1 MTTIT
6 RVPIYAFGEAILS
19 SNTAS
24 KIVYQML
31 ISCICSRLRI
41 MVVSMILAKHS
52 STEMGR
58 KPVGR
63 RSKQKTKGPLAM
75 SSPLAEGDT
84 IPAFSPETS
93 SSVDD
98 SICSLNDSG
107 CVAHSNMSGPERRTI
122 HMSHYK
128 GGSLKDKLDQGDKVF
143 KTVEDFVNTYVED
156 ANKRRP
162 IRKMLVA
169 TNGIAAVRCI
179 LSIRKLLMQ
188 LFRNDRIIKFICLT
202 TEQEIRS
209 NAEYLK
215 LADHFVFSPGGDN
228 RNNYANVEEIVNHAV
243 ERGVDAV
250 WAGWGHASEN
260 PELPK
265 QLAARGIVFIG
276 PPCTAMFSLGDKI
289 ASTIIAQT
297 LDIPTIEWSGSG
309 LKLDLTQRREG
320 ENVTVTDE
328 LFNQATVSDLYEG
341 LRALEKH
348 NIGYPLMIKA
358 SEGGGGKGIRKCKNE
373 ADFKENFV
381 QVQTEVP
388 GSPIFIMKCVENAR
402 HIEVQLIADRY
413 ENVIPV
419 FTRDCSIQRRCQKI
433 IEEAPAS
440 IAPKETLRR
449 MQEDAVKI
457 AKLVG
462 YESAGTVEYMYL
474 PDEDRYFFLELNPRL
489 QVEHPCTEMLASINI
504 PAIQMQIAMGLP
516 LNRITDIRLFYGLDR
531 YGTTPLPD
539 EIILTETEYSVIAA
553 RITSEDPE
561 DFFRPSTGSVEVLNF
576 RSAQNVWGYFS
587 VSSAGKVH
595 EFADSQFG
603 HLFARGR
610 TRHEAVSVML
620 CALQELELRASF
632 SSQVSYLV
640 DMLKEPDFT
649 ENRFNTQWL
658 DNRIA
663 NKVLQKVPLP
673 KHEMIAI
680 SSAVIGHARVT
691 AAFNN
696 FKNAV
701 ERGQVLP
708 TKDLTETFL
717 FDLVKDMSIY
727 KVTVTRSGPLNYIV
741 SLNGGKTQVEI
752 RLLGDGSLLVTHHER
767 SYTCNLEETSD
778 KFKVTIGRS
787 IVIFEKDNDPSI
799 LKSPYTGKL
808 LSYKKPNREWV
819 GVGTVYASVES
830 MKLVFNVEV
839 KKAPGRLEH
848 VAKEGDLLYP
858 GSVIARLVDQKD
870 GEKYRPKPF
879 LEPFPE
885 WAEFSDNERV
895 LPETKKHNI
904 CFEMCMNVLNGSI
917 PPGSNYNTMK
927 NLVEELFSYLESQ
940 TLPFALFKQALS
952 PVVNRL
958 PEKFSSKIKAI
969 IDSDSMDNFRAV
981 KAILDDYFGSLSHT
995 EWEMAKAVCNA
1006 AYQICERFENGLLS
1020 NTSYVLNL
1028 LFAEY
1033 KQCEKFFEGRVYDD
1047 AVALLN
1053 EEFGS
1058 DKDRVVAMIYSHTQ
1072 LKGKNQLMMA
1082 LLKAI
1087 EERGMH
1093 LVAPLVDNLREIG
1106 NMFHTDEVCNQSR
1119 QLLLQN
1125 SRVKYR
1131 KFLNKIVWDIEKVNL
1146 ADRDMKEV
1154 LSVNDAVTKLR
1165 ALFRKMMDN
1174 GMNPKDM
1181 FSSSPWVHK
1190 AIHEFF
1196 FDEKLA
1202 DFAIRAY
1209 IGLHFAVD
1217 DVICTP
1223 LPCDQDAK
1231 VYDFFVDNSNL
1242 VHYMISPSVDSNQYL
1257 SIIKISVNRDNFTQA
1272 LTHENLIASLVNKF
1286 SKCGIKSN
1294 GIRSQLW
1301 VTLLVNV
1308 IQPATP
1314 HVSKKSY
1321 REAQLEE
1328 LPAHSDNDDML
1339 VTEAESASSV
1349 ICGALSKKLTAVDI
1363 LTHVL
1368 VCNPCKPLMQVDLL
1382 GAERLELWRLPSDA
1396 RMVSDRLSNVNV
1408 FKYDDPDKRFS
1419 RLFVREMLEIPI
1431 RSVDEGMDV
1440 IEDTVSAQL
1449 DSACGAINV
1458 TMRKFKKNIYV
1469 SNHVLMYVT
1478 FPKMPSSYT
1487 TEYQDTLDAI
1497 FEEAVKKERSVL
1509 YKHHVT
1515 EVEIV
1520 YTKLTEAG
1528 GVRQLWKRRVKFL
1541 DETGVTPEFGIYDEH
1556 KKTIYPRKLSHLLY
1570 GSKLEQHSKI
1580 KKIEKKR
1587 SSTRANGTSY
1597 VYDYPTLIG
1606 RACLEEWK
1614 KLQDR
1619 SDSAEDGL
1627 ERTLFQQQFEK
1638 LSAAQRAAYYNGD
1651 YRQFFSEEELVVK
1664 NGEIA
1669 KISDKEE
1676 LKMRADNCNNETGM
1690 VAWELRLYTPEK
1702 PFGYTIIAIAN
1713 DITFQSGSFAT
1724 PEDILYSLAS
1734 EYSRKRKLPRVNVSC
1749 NSGARIGLCEDVSK
1763 TFRAKFKDPNHPEEG
1778 FEYLYVDGSEE
1789 QQLKDQI
1796 VYEKMPNGLLKLK
1809 AVVGKPNENIGV
1821 ENLQGSGL
1829 IAGETSAA
1837 YDEVPTYCLVTGRT
1851 VGIGAYTARLAH
1863 RIVQTR
1869 SSHLILT
1876 GAPALNTLLGKEVYT
1891 SNNQLGGIQIMF
1903 KNGVTHAVVNDDF
1916 EGICKIIQWMSYLPD
1931 EIPAFPYRRYLGFDS
1946 KPRPVQF
1953 TIEPNKPYDIR
1964 TLIDSRDSE
1973 HLRGICDSNSFDE
1986 IMNDWAKT
1994 IIAGRARICGIPI
2007 GVISS
2012 ELRNVMS
2019 VNPADPASPNSQSV
2033 EVHQAGQVW
2042 YPDSAFKTA
2051 EVIGDFNREG
2061 LPLLFI
2067 ASLRGFSGGQRDMF
2081 EMVLKFGAHIVDALR
2096 QYRRPV
2102 IIYIPCQGELRG
2114 GAWVVLDSKINP
2126 GFITMVADEESRG
2139 GILEPNAIVG
2149 IKFRGEKLL
2158 ALQKRN
2164 DELMQ
2169 QLDTKLVEEIKQ
2181 RGADSPEVNHIRS
2194 LIAKRSEDLKK
2205 AYRGVTVELADLH
2218 DRPERMAIKK
2228 AVQHVVDL
2236 SGTRNLFTE
2245 IFSLETV
2252 KIHLCEMYLE
2262 RADRSTTRQDAY
2274 RWISNCLEQ
2283 FHEGLTSLPPAEQQ
2297 RYLEEFVSSEIFAKR
2312 LDQVRSLSMER
2323 DLMTMSEQEMR
2334 DIKALL
2340 ERCAAQRKFSL

>member
-1 MTTIT
+1 
-6 RVPIYAFGEAILS
+6 
-19 SNTAS
+19 
-24 KIVYQML
+24 
-31 ISCICSRLRI
+31 
-41 MVVSMILAKHS
+41 
-52 STEMGR
+52 
-58 KPVGR
+58 
-63 RSKQKTKGPLAM
+63 
-75 SSPLAEGDT
+75 
-84 IPAFSPETS
+84 
-93 SSVDD
+93 
-98 SICSLNDSG
+98 
-107 CVAHSNMSGPERRTI
+107 MSGPERRTI

-143 KTVEDFVNTYVED
+143 KTVDDFVNTYVED
-156 ANKRRP
+156 ASKRRP
-162 IRKMLVA
+162 IKKMLVA

-243 ERGVDAV
+243 EKGVDAV

-265 QLAARGIVFIG
+265 QLAAHGIVFIG
-276 PPCTAMFSLGDKI
+276 PPSSAMFSLGDKI

-309 LKLDLTQRREG
+309 LKLDLSQRKEG
-320 ENVTVTDE
+320 GEFVTVTQE
-328 LFNQATVSDLYEG
+328 LFDKATVSDLYEG
-341 LRALEKH
+341 LRALEEHK
-348 NIGYPLMIKA
+348 IGYPLMIKA

-474 PDEDRYFFLELNPRL
+474 PDEDKYFFLELNPRL

-531 YGTTPLPD
+531 YGTTPLPE
-539 EIILTETEYSVIAA
+539 EIVLTDTEYSVIAA

-632 SSQVSYLV
+632 ASQVSYLV

-691 AAFNN
+691 AAFSN
-696 FKNAV
+696 FRNAV

-752 RLLGDGSLLVTHHER
+752 RLLGDGSLLVTHQER

-787 IVIFEKDNDPSI
+787 IVVFEKDNDPSI

-819 GVGTVYASVES
+819 SVGAVYASVES
-830 MKLVFNVEV
+830 MKLVFNVENLYHF
-839 KKAPGRLEH
+839 GLEH

-885 WAEFSDNERV
+885 WTDFSESERV
-895 LPETKKHNI
+895 LPETKKHNM
-904 CFEMCMNVLNGSI
+904 CFDMCMNILNGSI
-917 PPGSNYNTMK
+917 PPGANFNMK
-927 NLVEELFSYLESQ
+927 ALVEELFSYLESE

-952 PVVNRL
+952 PMVNRL
-958 PEKFSSKIKAI
+958 PDKYSSKIKEIVEVDALE
-969 IDSDSMDNFRAV
+969 NFALV

-995 EWEMAKAVCNA
+995 EWEMAKAVCNTV
-1006 AYQICERFENGLLS
+1006 YQICERFENGLLS
-1020 NTSYVLNL
+1020 NTGYVLNL
-1028 LFAEY
+1028 LLAEY

-1053 EEFGS
+1053 EEN
-1058 DKDRVVAMIYSHTQ
+1058 K
-1072 LKGKNQLMMA
+1072 LMMA

-1087 EERGMH
+1087 EDRGMH
-1093 LVAPLVDNLREIG
+1093 LVGVSLEIILCELGSIFFLNLFFSVTPVADNLREIG
-1106 NMFHTDEVCNQSR
+1106 NMFHTDEVCNQAR

-1146 ADRDMKEV
+1146 ADRDLKEV
-1154 LSVNDAVTKLR
+1154 LSVTDAVAKLR
-1165 ALFRKMMDN
+1165 CLFASMMDS

-1181 FSSSPWVHK
+1181 FNSSPWVHK
-1190 AIHEFF
+1190 VIHEFF

-1217 DVICTP
+1217 DVTCTA
-1223 LPCDQDAK
+1223 LSCDNHDAK

-1242 VHYMISPSVDSNQYL
+1242 VHYMISPSMDSSQYL
-1257 SIIKISVNRDNFTQA
+1257 SIIKISVNRDNFTAA
-1272 LTHENLIASLVNKF
+1272 LTHENLINSLVHKF
-1286 SKCGIKSN
+1286 SECGIKSN
-1294 GIRSQLW
+1294 GIRSQLR

-1308 IQPATP
+1308 IQPATKSE
-1314 HVSKKSY
+1314 SKNTY

-1328 LPAHSDNDDML
+1328 LPPHSDHDDL
-1339 VTEAESASSV
+1339 IVSEAENASNI
-1349 ICGALSKKLTAVDI
+1349 ICHALSQKLTAVDI

-1368 VCNPCKPLMQVDLL
+1368 VCNPCKPLMQMDLL
-1382 GAERLELWRLPSDA
+1382 SAERLELWRLPSEA
-1396 RMVSDRLSNVNV
+1396 RLVSDRLSNVNV

-1419 RLFVREMLEIPI
+1419 RLFVREMLEVPI
-1431 RSVDEGMDV
+1431 RSV
-1440 IEDTVSAQL
+1440 EDCFAEIGDMVSAQL

-1478 FPKMPSSYT
+1478 FPKMSPSFMT
-1487 TEYQDTLDAI
+1487 DYQDDLDAV
-1497 FEEAVKKERSVL
+1497 FEEAIRRERGVL

-1515 EVEIV
+1515 EVEVI
-1520 YTKLTEAG
+1520 YTKLPVCA
-1528 GVRQLWKRRVKFL
+1528 GVRQFWKRRVKFL

-1556 KKTIYPRKLSHLLY
+1556 KKAIFPQKLSHLLY
-1570 GSKLEQHSKI
+1570 GAKLEPHTRI

-1619 SDSAEDGL
+1619 SETL
-1627 ERTLFQQQFEK
+1627 EEGPERSLFQKQFEM
-1638 LSAAQRAAYYNGD
+1638 LTAVQRAAYYNSD
-1651 YRQFFSEEELVVK
+1651 YRQFFSEEELCRIHVGFLPLAKYHVK
-1664 NGEIA
+1664 DGEIVS
-1669 KISDKEE
+1669 ISDKEE
-1676 LKMRADNCNNETGM
+1676 LKLRADNCNNETGM
-1690 VAWELRLYTPEK
+1690 VAWQLRLYTPEK
-1702 PFGYTIIAIAN
+1702 PLGYTIIAIAN

-1724 PEDILYSLAS
+1724 PEDTLYSLAS
-1734 EYSRKRKLPRVNVSC
+1734 EYSRKHKLPRINVSC
-1749 NSGARIGLCEDVSK
+1749 NSGARIGLCEDISK
-1763 TFRAKFKDPNHPEEG
+1763 TFRAKFKDPSHPEEG
-1778 FEYLYVDGSEE
+1778 FEYLYVDASEE
-1789 QQLKDQI
+1789 QALKDQI

-1931 EIPAFPYRRYLGFDS
+1931 ETNIELNQFLFVACLQIPTFPYRRYLGFDS
-1946 KPRPVQF
+1946 LPRPVEF
-1953 TIEPNKPYDIR
+1953 IVEPNKPYDIR
-1964 TLIDSRDSE
+1964 TLIDSRDATNI
-1973 HLRGICDSNSFDE
+1973 RGICDSNSFDE

-1994 IIAGRARICGIPI
+1994 IIGKVLQIHFDLFTYCTKVSHLDRVIAGRARICGIPI
-2007 GVISS
+2007 GIISS

-2019 VNPADPASPNSQSV
+2019 VNPADPACPNSQSV

-2102 IIYIPCQGELRG
+2102 IIYIPCHGELRG

-2126 GFITMVADEESRG
+2126 GFITM
-2139 GILEPNAIVG
+2139 
-2149 IKFRGEKLL
+2149 
-2158 ALQKRN
+2158 RN

-2169 QLDTKLVEEIKQ
+2169 QLDTKLIEEIKVRFPSSHFIRCPHVKVVFQ
-2181 RGADSPEVNHIRS
+2181 LRGVDSPEANHTRN

-2205 AYRGVTVELADLH
+2205 AYRGVIVELADLH
-2218 DRPERMAIKK
+2218 DRPERMALKK
-2228 AVQHVVDL
+2228 AVQTYSLQHVVDL
-2236 SGTRNLFTE
+2236 SGTRNLFTQ
-2245 IFSLETV
+2245 IFCLETA
-2252 KIHLCEMYLE
+2252 KIHLCEL
-2262 RADRSTTRQDAY
+2262 
-2274 RWISNCLEQ
+2274 
-2283 FHEGLTSLPPAEQQ
+2283 
-2297 RYLEEFVSSEIFAKR
+2297 
-2312 LDQVRSLSMER
+2312 
-2323 DLMTMSEQEMR
+2323 
-2334 DIKALL
+2334 
-2340 ERCAAQRKFSL
+2340 

>member
-1 MTTIT
+1 
-6 RVPIYAFGEAILS
+6 
-19 SNTAS
+19 
-24 KIVYQML
+24 
-31 ISCICSRLRI
+31 
-41 MVVSMILAKHS
+41 
-52 STEMGR
+52 MGR
-58 KPVGR
+58 KPKNNHHRQTRPENVPYQTSPFGEITFGR
-63 RSKQKTKGPLAM
+63 DIVKIDLSQSSDDRLLGGGEPVWGHPYLGSDLPSHQFDLTLRGWRIVDIASASM
-75 SSPLAEGDT
+75 TASSPLVHG
-84 IPAFSPETS
+84 ISIRVSSPETS
-93 SSVDD
+93 SSHDD
-98 SICSLNDSG
+98 FTCSLNDSG
-107 CVAHSNMSGPERRTI
+107 CVTHRIMSGPERRTI
-122 HMSHYK
+122 HMSHYQ
-128 GGSLKDKLDQGDKVF
+128 GGTLKDKLDQGDQIF

-156 ANKRRP
+156 PSKRRP
-162 IRKMLVA
+162 IKKMLVA
-169 TNGIAAVRCI
+169 TNGIGAVRCI

-243 ERGVDAV
+243 EKGVDA
-250 WAGWGHASEN
+250 
-260 PELPK
+260 

-276 PPCTAMFSLGDKI
+276 PPSSAMFSLGDKI

-309 LKLDLTQRREG
+309 LKLDLAQKRAGEYVSVTQ
-320 ENVTVTDE
+320 E

-341 LRALEKH
+341 LRALEEHK
-348 NIGYPLMIKA
+348 IGYPLMIKA

-419 FTRDCSIQRRCQKI
+419 FTRDCSVQRRCQKI

-449 MQEDAVKI
+449 MQEDAVRI

-474 PDEDRYFFLELNPRL
+474 PDEDKYFFLELNPRL

-531 YGTTPLPD
+531 YGTTPLPK
-539 EIILTETEYSVIAA
+539 EIVLTDTEYSVIAA

-561 DFFRPSTGSVEVLNF
+561 DFFPTFYG
-576 RSAQNVWGYFS
+576 
-587 VSSAGKVH
+587 AGKVH

-663 NKVLQKVPLP
+663 NKVLQKAPLP

-691 AAFNN
+691 TAFNN

-727 KVTVTRSGPLNYIV
+727 KVTVTRSGALNYIV
-741 SLNGGKTQVEI
+741 TLNGGKTQVEI
-752 RLLGDGSLLVTHHER
+752 RLLGDGSLLVTHQER

-787 IVIFEKDNDPSI
+787 IVVFEKDNDPTI

-808 LSYKKPNREWV
+808 LAYKKANREWV
-819 GVGTVYASVES
+819 GVGSVYASVES

-870 GEKYRPKPF
+870 GEKYKPKPF
-879 LEPFPE
+879 LETFPE
-885 WAEFSDNERV
+885 WAEFSESERV
-895 LPETKKHNI
+895 LPETKRHNI
-904 CFEMCMNVLNGSI
+904 CFDMCMNVLNGSI
-917 PPGSNYNTMK
+917 PPGANFSMTD
-927 NLVEELFSYLESQ
+927 LVDELFSHLESL
-940 TLPFALFKQALS
+940 TLPHALFKQALTS
-952 PVVNRL
+952 MVNRL
-958 PEKFSSKIKAI
+958 PEKYSSRIK
-969 IDSDSMDNFRAV
+969 RAV
-981 KAILDDYFGSLSHT
+981 QVESMENFAIVKSILDEYFGSLSHT
-995 EWEMAKAVCNA
+995 EWETAKAVCNMV
-1006 AYQICERFENGLLS
+1006 YHICERFENGILS
-1020 NTSYVLNL
+1020 NTSYVLNSL
-1028 LFAEY
+1028 LSEY

-1053 EEFGS
+1053 DEFGS

-1072 LKGKNQLMMA
+1072 LKGKNKLMLA
-1082 LLKAI
+1082 LFKAI
-1087 EERGMH
+1087 EKRGTH

-1106 NMFHTDEVCNQSR
+1106 NMFHTDEVCNQAR

-1125 SRVKYR
+1125 SRIKYR
-1131 KFLNKIVWDIEKVNL
+1131 KFLNKILWDIEKVTL
-1146 ADRDMKEV
+1146 AERESKEV
-1154 LSVNDAVTKLR
+1154 LSVNEAVSRLR
-1165 ALFRKMMDN
+1165 NIFADMMDS
-1174 GMNPKDM
+1174 GMSLRDM
-1181 FSSSPWVHK
+1181 LNTSPWIHK
-1190 AIHEFF
+1190 VLHEFF

-1209 IGLHFAVD
+1209 IGLHFSVD
-1217 DVICTP
+1217 DVTCSA
-1223 LPCDQDAK
+1223 LSCASHDAK
-1231 VYDFFVDNSNL
+1231 VYDFFVDNSNP
-1242 VHYMISPSVDSNQYL
+1242 VHYMISPSIDSNQYL
-1257 SIIKISVNRDNFTQA
+1257 SIIKLSVLHDNFAQA
-1272 LTHENLIASLVNKF
+1272 ITHENLINSLVSKF
-1286 SKCGIKSN
+1286 SECGIKSN
-1294 GIRSQLW
+1294 GIRSQLR

-1308 IQPATP
+1308 AQKTTP
-1314 HVSKKSY
+1314 VESKKGH

-1328 LPAHSDNDDML
+1328 LPFHSDHDDL
-1339 VTEAESASSV
+1339 IVAEAENASNV
-1349 ICGALSKKLTAVDI
+1349 IRNALAQKLVAVDI
-1363 LTHVL
+1363 LIHVL
-1368 VCNPCKPLMQVDLL
+1368 VCSPCKPLTQVDLL
-1382 GAERLELWRLPSDA
+1382 GAERLELWRLPKEA
-1396 RMVSDRLSNVNV
+1396 RLVSDRLSNLNV

-1419 RLFVREMLEIPI
+1419 RLFVRQILEIPI
-1431 RSVDEGMDV
+1431 RSVDEGLGV
-1440 IEDTVSAQL
+1440 IGTTVSAQL

-1458 TMRKFKKNIYV
+1458 SMRKFKKTTFV
-1469 SNHVLMYVT
+1469 SNHVFMYVT
-1478 FPKMPSSYT
+1478 FPKMPVT
-1487 TEYQDTLDAI
+1487 FTAEHQDELDCL
-1497 FEEAVKKERSVL
+1497 FEEAIKEQRDVL

-1520 YTKLTEAG
+1520 FTKLSENG
-1528 GVRQLWKRRVKFL
+1528 GVRQLYRRRIKFL
-1541 DETGVTPEFGIYDEH
+1541 DETGVTPEFGIYDEY
-1556 KKTIYPRKLSHLLY
+1556 KTIIFPQKLSHLLY
-1570 GSKLEQHSKI
+1570 KNKLEPYTKI

-1587 SSTRANGTSY
+1587 SLTRANGTTY

-1614 KLQDR
+1614 NLQDR
-1619 SDSAEDGL
+1619 SECVIEGRD
-1627 ERTLFQQQFEK
+1627 RNLFQQQFK
-1638 LSAAQRAAYYNGD
+1638 MLSHLQQSAFNNGD

-1664 NGEIA
+1664 DGKIVH
-1669 KISDKEE
+1669 ISDKDE
-1676 LKMRADNCNNETGM
+1676 LKQRADNCNNESGM
-1690 VAWELRLYTPEK
+1690 VAWKLRLFTPEK
-1702 PFGYTIIAIAN
+1702 PRGYTIIAIAN

-1724 PEDILYSLAS
+1724 PEDTLYSLAS
-1734 EYSRKRKLPRVNVSC
+1734 EYSRKHKLPRVNVSC

-1763 TFRAKFKDPNHPEEG
+1763 VFRAKFKDPLHPEEG

-1789 QQLKDQI
+1789 ENLKEQ
-1796 VYEKMPNGLLKLK
+1796 VLYEKLPNGLLRLK
-1809 AVVGKPNENIGV
+1809 AIIGKPNEYIGV

-1916 EGICKIIQWMSYLPD
+1916 EGICKIIRWMSYLPD
-1931 EIPAFPYRRYLGFDS
+1931 EIPTFPYHRGLGFDS
-1946 KPRPVQF
+1946 SPRPVKF

-1964 TLIDSRDSE
+1964 RLIDSQDSE
-1973 HLRGICDSNSFDE
+1973 ETCGICDCNSFDE

-2007 GVISS
+2007 GVVSS
-2012 ELRNVMS
+2012 ELRNVTS
-2019 VNPADPASPNSQSV
+2019 VNPADPACPNSQSI

-2051 EVIGDFNREG
+2051 EVIGDFNRER

-2081 EMVLKFGAHIVDALR
+2081 EMVLKFGAQIVDALR
-2096 QYRRPV
+2096 QYRMPV

-2114 GAWVVLDSKINP
+2114 
-2126 GFITMVADEESRG
+2126 ADKESRG

-2149 IKFRGEKLL
+2149 IKFRGDKLL

-2164 DELMQ
+2164 DEIMH
-2169 QLDTKLVEEIKQ
+2169 QLDTSLAEEVKLH
-2181 RGADSPEVNHIRS
+2181 GADSAEANRIRT
-2194 LIAKRSEDLKK
+2194 LITKRSEDLKK

-2218 DRPERMAIKK
+2218 DRPERMSLKK

-2236 SGTRNLFTE
+2236 ANSRILFNE
-2245 IFSLETV
+2245 IFSLETAKV
-2252 KIHLCEMYLE
+2252 HMCEAYLKK
-2262 RADRSTTRQDAY
+2262 ADRNITRQEAY
-2274 RWISNCLEQ
+2274 KWVMMKFEDYYQGASSLPLSEQMFRLEQ
-2283 FHEGLTSLPPAEQQ
+2283 F
-2297 RYLEEFVSSEIFAKR
+2297 VSSGAFTR
-2312 LDQVRSLSMER
+2312 QVEKVRREAIER
-2323 DLMTMSEQEMR
+2323 DLFTMSEEEMR
-2334 DIKALL
+2334 ELKRSL
-2340 ERCAAQRKFSL
+2340 ERCASQRNLSL

>member
-1 MTTIT
+1 
-6 RVPIYAFGEAILS
+6 
-19 SNTAS
+19 
-24 KIVYQML
+24 
-31 ISCICSRLRI
+31 
-41 MVVSMILAKHS
+41 
-52 STEMGR
+52 MGR
-58 KPVGR
+58 KPRNR
-63 RSKQKTKGPLAM
+63 RHKNRRT
-75 SSPLAEGDT
+75 
-84 IPAFSPETS
+84 AFSPETS
-93 SSVDD
+93 SSLDD
-98 SICSLNDSG
+98 SASSLNDSG

-122 HMSHYK
+122 HMSHYQ
-128 GGSLKDKLDQGDKVF
+128 GGSLKDKLDQGDMVF

-156 ANKRRP
+156 PSKRRP
-162 IRKMLVA
+162 IKKMLVA

-243 ERGVDAV
+243 EKGVDAV

-276 PPCTAMFSLGDKI
+276 PPASAMFSLGDKI

-309 LKLDLTQRREG
+309 LKLNLSDTKEAEHVTITQ
-320 ENVTVTDE
+320 D
-328 LFNQATVSDLYEG
+328 LFNQAIVSDLYEG
-341 LRALEKH
+341 LRAVEVHK
-348 NIGYPLMIKA
+348 IGYPLMIKA

-440 IAPKETLRR
+440 IAPKETLRK

-539 EIILTETEYSVIAA
+539 ELVLTDTEYSVIAA

-632 SSQVSYLV
+632 ASQVSYLV

-663 NKVLQKVPLP
+663 NKVLQKAPLP
-673 KHEMIAI
+673 RHEMIAI
-680 SSAVIGHARVT
+680 SSAVIGHSRVST
-691 AAFNN
+691 AFNN

-701 ERGQVLP
+701 ERGQVIP

-741 SLNGGKTQVEI
+741 TLNGSKTQVEI
-752 RLLGDGSLLVTHHER
+752 RLLGDGSLLVTHQER
-767 SYTCNLEETSD
+767 SYTCHLEETSD
-778 KFKVTIGRS
+778 KFRVTIGRS
-787 IVIFEKDNDPSI
+787 IVVFEKDNDPTV

-808 LSYKKPNREWV
+808 LGYKKQNREWV
-819 GVGTVYASVES
+819 GVGVVYASVES

-870 GEKYRPKPF
+870 GEKYKPKPF
-879 LEPFPE
+879 LETFPE
-885 WAEFSDNERV
+885 WTEFADIERV
-895 LPETKKHNI
+895 LPETKKHSN
-904 CFEMCMNVLNGSI
+904 CLDMCMNVLHGSI
-917 PPGSNYNTMK
+917 PPGADLSMK
-927 NLVEELFSYLESQ
+927 NLVEELFTNLEST
-940 TLPFALFKQALS
+940 TLPHALFKQALN
-952 PVVNRL
+952 PMVNRI
-958 PEKFSSKIKAI
+958 PEKYSAKMKELMK
-969 IDSDSMDNFRAV
+969 IDSMNNFTAV
-981 KAILDDYFGSLSHT
+981 KAILDDYFGSLSHA
-995 EWEMAKAVCNA
+995 EWETAKAVCDTV
-1006 AYQICERFENGLLS
+1006 YHICERFENGLMS
-1020 NTSYVLNL
+1020 NTAYVLNSL
-1028 LFAEY
+1028 LAEY
-1033 KQCEKFFEGRVYDD
+1033 KQCERFFEGRVYDD

-1053 EEFGS
+1053 EEYGS
-1058 DKDRVVAMIYSHTQ
+1058 DKDRVVSMIYSHTQ
-1072 LKGKNQLMMA
+1072 LKGKNKFMLALMEG
-1082 LLKAI
+1082 I
-1087 EERGMH
+1087 EKRGMH
-1093 LVAPLVDNLREIG
+1093 LVTPLADNLRDIG
-1106 NMFHTDEVCNQSR
+1106 NMFHTDEVCNQAR

-1131 KFLNKIVWDIEKVNL
+1131 KFLNKIVWDIEKISL
-1146 ADRDMKEV
+1146 ADRDVKEV
-1154 LSVNDAVTKLR
+1154 LPVDDAVAKLKG
-1165 ALFRKMMDN
+1165 LFGQMLDR
-1174 GMNPKDM
+1174 GMTPKEM
-1181 FSSSPWVHK
+1181 LNSSPWAHK

-1196 FDEKLA
+1196 FDDKLA

-1217 DVICTP
+1217 DVTCTA
-1223 LPCDQDAK
+1223 LHCANQDAK

-1242 VHYMISPSVDSNQYL
+1242 MHYMISPSVESNQYL
-1257 SIIKISVNRDNFTQA
+1257 SVVKLSVNRDNFIQA
-1272 LTHENLIASLVNKF
+1272 ITHENLINSLVSKF
-1286 SKCGIKSN
+1286 SECGIKSN
-1294 GIRSQLW
+1294 GIRSQLR

-1308 IQPATP
+1308 IQPAAP
-1314 HVSKKSY
+1314 YKSKEGH

-1328 LPAHSDNDDML
+1328 LPMFTESDCQI
-1339 VTEAESASSV
+1339 VAEAEDASQV
-1349 ICGALSKKLTAVDI
+1349 IRNALAKKLTAVDI

-1368 VCNPCKPLMQVDLL
+1368 VCNPCKPLTQVDLL
-1382 GAERLELWRLPSDA
+1382 GAERLELWRLPA
-1396 RMVSDRLSNVNV
+1396 EAQLVSDRLSNLNV

-1431 RSVDEGMDV
+1431 RTV
-1440 IEDTVSAQL
+1440 EDSFEEVENTVSAQL

-1458 TMRKFKKNIYV
+1458 AMRSFKKNVYV
-1469 SNHVLMYVT
+1469 SNHVFLYVT
-1478 FPKMPSSYT
+1478 FPKLASTFTS
-1487 TEYQDTLDAI
+1487 EYQDDLDSL
-1497 FEEAVKKERSVL
+1497 FEEAIKEQREVL

-1515 EVEIV
+1515 EVEVV
-1520 YTKLTEAG
+1520 YSKLRAKDE
-1528 GVRQLWKRRVKFL
+1528 VRQLWKRRVKFL
-1541 DETGVTPEFGIYDEH
+1541 DETGVTPEFGIYDEY
-1556 KKTIYPRKLSHLLY
+1556 KTAIYPQKLSHLLY
-1570 GSKLEQHSKI
+1570 GNKLDAHSKI

-1587 SSTRANGTSY
+1587 SSTRANGTTY

-1619 SDSAEDGL
+1619 SENDKTGQNL
-1627 ERTLFQQQFEK
+1627 FEK
-1638 LSAAQRAAYYNGD
+1638 QFALLTPTQRAAYHNGD
-1651 YRQFFSEEELVVK
+1651 YRQFFSEEEIVVK
-1664 NGEIA
+1664 NDAIVR
-1669 KISDKEE
+1669 ISDKEE
-1676 LKMRADNCNNETGM
+1676 LKKRADNCNNEAGM
-1690 VAWELRLYTPEK
+1690 VAWQLRLFTPEK
-1702 PFGYTIIAIAN
+1702 PLGYTIIAIAN

-1724 PEDILYSLAS
+1724 PEDMLYSLAS
-1734 EYSRKRKLPRVNVSC
+1734 EYSRKNKYPRVNVSC

-1763 TFRAKFKDPNHPEEG
+1763 VFRAKFKDPSHPEEG
-1778 FEYLYVDGSEE
+1778 FDYLYVDGSEE
-1789 QQLKDQI
+1789 ESLKEQI
-1796 VYEKMPNGLLKLK
+1796 VYEKLPNGLLRLK
-1809 AVVGKPNENIGV
+1809 AVIGKQNETIGV
-1821 ENLQGSGL
+1821 ENLQGSGM

-1837 YDEVPTYCLVTGRT
+1837 YEEVPTYCLVTGRT

-1891 SNNQLGGIQIMF
+1891 SNNQLGGIQIMY

-1931 EIPAFPYRRYLGFDS
+1931 EISSFPYRRPLGFDS
-1946 KPRPVQF
+1946 APRPVKF

-1964 TLIDSRDSE
+1964 QLIDSRNSE
-1973 HLRGICDSNSFDE
+1973 ESHGICDSNSFDE

-1994 IIAGRARICGIPI
+1994 IIAGRARIGGIPI
-2007 GVISS
+2007 GVVSS

-2019 VNPADPASPNSQSV
+2019 VTPADPASPNSQSV
-2033 EVHQAGQVW
+2033 EIHQAGQVW

-2081 EMVLKFGAHIVDALR
+2081 EMVLKFGAQIVDALR
-2096 QYRRPV
+2096 VYRMPV

-2126 GFITMVADEESRG
+2126 GFISMVADKESRG
-2139 GILEPNAIVG
+2139 GILEANAIVG
-2149 IKFRGEKLL
+2149 IKFRDDKLL

-2164 DELMQ
+2164 DEIMQ
-2169 QLDTKLVEEIKQ
+2169 QLDARLLEEVKLH
-2181 RGADSPEVNHIRS
+2181 GAESAEANNARTLLTRRS
-2194 LIAKRSEDLKK
+2194 QDLKK
-2205 AYRGVTVELADLH
+2205 SYRGVTVEFADLH
-2218 DRPERMAIKK
+2218 DRAERMSIKK
-2228 AVQHVVDL
+2228 AVQHITDL
-2236 SGTRNLFTE
+2236 TNSRNLFTQIFTLE
-2245 IFSLETV
+2245 IA
-2252 KIHLCEMYLE
+2252 KIHLCEIYLK
-2262 RADRSTTRQDAY
+2262 RADRHTTRQEAY
-2274 RWISNCLEQ
+2274 KWVASRFDEYHKGVL
-2283 FHEGLTSLPPAEQQ
+2283 SLPPSEQMTF
-2297 RYLEEFVSSEIFAKR
+2297 LEKFVSSGVFAQ
-2312 LDQVRSLSMER
+2312 LIDQVREESVER
-2323 DLMTMSEQEMR
+2323 ELLMMSEQELR
-2334 DIKALL
+2334 DMKRLL
-2340 ERCAAQRKFSL
+2340 ELSSCQRPLSSLCWSH